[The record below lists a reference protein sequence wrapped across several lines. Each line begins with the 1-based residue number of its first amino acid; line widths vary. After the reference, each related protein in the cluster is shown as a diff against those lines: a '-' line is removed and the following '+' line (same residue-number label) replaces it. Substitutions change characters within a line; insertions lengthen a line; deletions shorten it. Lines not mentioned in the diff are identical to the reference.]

1 MDVLCSP
8 PQWVTPQR
16 AVALGRHEGATAA
29 SAVPVPN
36 ISLITEFKSHLAP
49 HEPSASAGHHQGDV
63 TSLSHLL
70 NESHIT
76 SHPWFPHIRLLY
88 CQSSFLHVILVIY
101 SQVLSPS
108 LVSIASG
115 SNPTFLS

>member
-49 HEPSASAGHHQGDV
+49 HEPSASAGHHQDDV

-70 NESHIT
+70 NDSLISPPILGSLT
-76 SHPWFPHIRLLY
+76 SVFSTASRLSY
-88 CQSSFLHVILVIY
+88 
-101 SQVLSPS
+101 
-108 LVSIASG
+108 
-115 SNPTFLS
+115 T